1 MSENAIVDCLFCKI
15 IRKEIP
21 AELIYEDND
30 MVAFL
35 DIRPISKGHA
45 LLIPKKHSEDLLAAD
60 DQTLGMIM
68 SNVKRLASAIMAAT
82 GAAGFNLAA
91 NTKPAAGQVVFHT
104 HFHIIPRFSND
115 GLKMWPHLE
124 SEPRT
129 RAQMAEEI
137 KKFIK

>member
-30 MVAFL
+30 IVAFL

-45 LLIPKKHSEDLLAAD
+45 LVIPKKHSEDLLAAD
-60 DQTLGMIM
+60 DQTLGIIM

-82 GAAGFNLAA
+82 GAAGFNLAV
-91 NTKPAAGQVVFHT
+91 NTKSAAGQVVFHT

-129 RAQMAEEI
+129 RVQMAEEI